1 MRSILS
7 DHLEIMAVMGP
18 TASGKTAYAIDYA
31 KTHNGEVISVDS
43 MQIYRGLE
51 IGTAQPT
58 MTERAGIPH
67 HLIGIYDIAE
77 RIDVFTFQ
85 ELADQK
91 IAEIAARG
99 KLPILAGGSGMYL
112 KAILYG
118 LDDLP
123 ADRDLRNQLD
133 RQFAAEEQFP
143 DLKQYMSELDPQALE
158 RFGQCQRRLIRAL
171 EVKILTGRS
180 IVELQKNQT
189 PRLRYPTRA
198 VKFDRDATV
207 MKERILARARL
218 MLKQGWIEEA
228 QGAIARGLLASPT
241 AYQAIGYAL
250 IGQYLDNAFDLE
262 MLTQKIATQTWQY
275 ARRQRTWFRH
285 QHPEAETILS

>member
-1 MRSILS
+1 MSMSSNKI
-7 DHLEIMAVMGP
+7 EIMAVMGP
-18 TASGKTAYAIDYA
+18 TASGKTAYAIDCA
-31 KTHNGEVISVDS
+31 QKHNGEVISVDS

-58 MTERAGIPH
+58 MAERANIPH
-67 HLIGIYDIAE
+67 HLIGIRDISE

-91 IAEIAARG
+91 ITEIAARG

-123 ADRDLRNQLD
+123 ADRDLRDRLD
-133 RQFAAEEQFP
+133 RQFAAEEQFA
-143 DLKQYMSELDPQALE
+143 DLKQYMGELDPLALE

-171 EVKILTGRS
+171 EVKVLTGKS

-189 PRLRYPTRA
+189 PILRYQTTA
-198 VKFDRDATV
+198 VKFDRDPAV
-207 MKERILARARL
+207 MKERILLRTRQ
-218 MLKQGWIEEA
+218 MLKDGWIEEA
-228 QGAIARGLLASPT
+228 RAAVADGLLASPT

-250 IGQYLDNAFDLE
+250 IDQYLRNDFDLE
-262 MLTQKIATQTWQY
+262 ILTQKIATQTWQY

-285 QHPEAETILS
+285 QHPGAKTICS